1 MLLLRDEDQVEA
13 HFGLFRDSANLDA
26 RSVHGLRR
34 TYHRVGKSFWTHPM
48 ELLGDVGD
56 VESHFSPFGNDPS
69 GSAR

>member
-1 MLLLRDEDQVEA
+1 MLLLRDKAQVESR
-13 HFGLFRDSANLDA
+13 FGLFRDSAILYA
-26 RSVHGLRR
+26 RSVHSLRR

-56 VESHFSPFGNDPS
+56 VESHFGPFGVGPS